1 MTRIG
6 EAAKRAFDIAG
17 AILGLP
23 ILAVLFPFAAI
34 AIKIDSRGPVIFCQR
49 RAGRHGRHFTC
60 FKFRTMVRD
69 AEAMK
74 SDLRDRNELAGP
86 WFKIRDDPR
95 VTRVGRF
102 LRRYSIDELPQ
113 LINVLLGDMSLV
125 GPRPATLDEV
135 AEYAPWHLARFSV
148 RPGMTG
154 LWQTSGRNE
163 IREFDEAVRL
173 DVEYMRSWSL
183 RGDLKIL
190 ARTVF
195 GIPLR
200 RGVS

>member
-6 EAAKRAFDIAG
+6 EAAKRTLDIAG
-17 AILGLP
+17 ALLGIP
-23 ILAVLFPFAAI
+23 VLALFFPFVAI
-34 AIKIDSRGPVIFCQR
+34 AIKIDSPGPILFHQR
-49 RAGRHGRHFTC
+49 RAGRRGRHFTC
-60 FKFRTMVRD
+60 HKFRSMVRD

-74 SDLRDRNELAGP
+74 RELRDRNELAGP

-113 LINVLLGDMSLV
+113 LINVLRGDMSLV

-135 AEYAPWHLARFSV
+135 AEYAPWHHARFGF

-163 IREFDEAVRL
+163 IRDFDEAVRL
-173 DVEYMRSWSL
+173 DIEYMRSWSL
-183 RGDLKIL
+183 RGDLRIL
-190 ARTVF
+190 ARTIL

-200 RGVS
+200 RGAS